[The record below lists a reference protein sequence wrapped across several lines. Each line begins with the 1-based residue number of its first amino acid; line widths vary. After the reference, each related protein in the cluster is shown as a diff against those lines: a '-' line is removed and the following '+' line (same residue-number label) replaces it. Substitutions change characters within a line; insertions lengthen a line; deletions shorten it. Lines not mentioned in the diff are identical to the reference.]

1 MNFPTIF
8 DVLAR
13 LEPWR
18 GLPSAYVVL
27 ITAVLIIVLWDW
39 RLSVLALAVQ
49 YFASGL
55 LFTNLLDPRLAI
67 VKLLVGWFTCLI
79 LYVTARQVNW
89 GRLPIDI
96 LPSELQHINQERRVR
111 IGPYLLPTTTPFRF
125 FLGCMMVVVVW
136 TVAGRPNLQL
146 PVLSDTLSHLNLA
159 VYALVLLGLLGLAL
173 TLEPLKAGMGLLM
186 VLSGFELFYSA
197 LEQSVA
203 ILAGLGVVNLVV
215 ALTIAYLMQVRYAI
229 PALID

>member
-18 GLPSAYVVL
+18 GDSAASVVL
-27 ITAVLIIVLWDW
+27 ITAVFIIVLWDW

-49 YFASGL
+49 YFATGL
-55 LFTNLLDPRLAI
+55 LFTSLLDPRLAI
-67 VKLLVGWFTCLI
+67 VKVLVGWFVCLI

-89 GRLPIDI
+89 GRLPTDV
-96 LPSELQHINQERRVR
+96 LPTELRRVNQERRVR

-125 FLGCMMVVVVW
+125 FLGCMMAIVVW
-136 TVAGRPNLQL
+136 TVAEQPNFQL
-146 PVLSDTLSHLNLA
+146 PVLSDSLSHLNLA
-159 VYALVLLGLLGLAL
+159 VYALVLMGLLGLAL
-173 TLEPLKAGMGLLM
+173 TLEPLKVGMGVLM
-186 VLSGFELFYSA
+186 FLSGFELFYSA

-203 ILAGLGVVNLVV
+203 ILAALATMNLAVVL
-215 ALTIAYLMQVRYAI
+215 AIAYLTQVRYAV
-229 PALID
+229 PALFD